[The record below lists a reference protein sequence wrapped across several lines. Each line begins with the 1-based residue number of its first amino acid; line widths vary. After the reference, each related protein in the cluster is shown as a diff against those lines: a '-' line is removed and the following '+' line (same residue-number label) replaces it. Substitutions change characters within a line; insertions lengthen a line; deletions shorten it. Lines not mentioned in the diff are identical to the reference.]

1 MDVFDASSGDA
12 GSVDAINSSTPSC
25 AAAAGAGANNLM
37 LQVELAGGN
46 RAAMTTAVFAQY
58 CAAPIVL
65 TGTLTFIVT
74 MLELYT

>member
-1 MDVFDASSGDA
+1 MHRPGTRAA
-12 GSVDAINSSTPSC
+12 LTPVILRRR
-25 AAAAGAGANNLM
+25 AALRQRARAA